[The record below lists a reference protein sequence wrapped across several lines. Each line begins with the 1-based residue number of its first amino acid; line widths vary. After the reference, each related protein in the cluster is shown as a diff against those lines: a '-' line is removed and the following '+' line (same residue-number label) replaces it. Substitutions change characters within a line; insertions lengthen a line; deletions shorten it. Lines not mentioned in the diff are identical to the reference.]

1 MLKSS
6 ILTIL
11 RCQKWS
17 RMVKMVRYGF
27 YGASS
32 QKWLTAIVTLFDQN
46 LVLLVKTGN
55 CHFLITFWSENV
67 RFWVWLSLK
76 WSKLESSGWSKSGT
90 LDSEMVHREKWGAG
104 WKMEGVLKVDI
115 SWKFKLDLLGWKWK
129 SFKIGPFLT
138 IWHFLDLDFWL
149 YSQNDHV
156 NWQDVS
162 KMTKIAIFWRFWL
175 KKPQKW

>member
-1 MLKSS
+1 MAYSDCDTFWSKSGLS
-6 ILTIL
+6 VIS
-11 RCQKWS
+11 W
-17 RMVKMVRYGF
+17 
-27 YGASS
+27 
-32 QKWLTAIVTLFDQN
+32 
-46 LVLLVKTGN
+46 N

-76 WSKLESSGWSKSGT
+76 WSDFCVSGWSKSGT
-90 LDSEMVHREKWGAG
+90 LDSEMVHREKWGPG

-115 SWKFKLDLLGWKWK
+115 SWKFKLDLLEWKWK

-138 IWHFLDLDFWL
+138 FWHFLDLDFWL

-162 KMTKIAIFWRFWL
+162 KMTKIAIFDDFGSKSL
-175 KKPQKW
+175 KSDNFTFFRNWGFIEKNEGVILS